1 MGMNNNKITFLLPT
15 NWKLN
20 FVKLNPLIVKQIS
33 RKNSVFTHYKVDEVV
48 RHFFF
53 PNFFY

>member
-33 RKNSVFTHYKVDEVV
+33 RKNSVFTHYKVNEVV

-53 PNFFY
+53 GNFFY

>member
-15 NWKLN
+15 NWKLD
-20 FVKLNPLIVKQIS
+20 PLIVKQIS
-33 RKNSVFTHYKVDEVV
+33 GKNSIFAHYEVDEVV

-53 PNFFY
+53 GDFFY